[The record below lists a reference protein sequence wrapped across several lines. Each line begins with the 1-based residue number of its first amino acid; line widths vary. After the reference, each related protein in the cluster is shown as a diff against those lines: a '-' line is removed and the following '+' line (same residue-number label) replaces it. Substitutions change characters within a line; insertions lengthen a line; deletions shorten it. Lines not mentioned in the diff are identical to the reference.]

1 MIVTRSYQ
9 TLIYEEHGRIARV
22 QFNREKDTNAFSR
35 AMTLEL
41 LDVCA
46 HLHADAASAE
56 PRLDALV
63 LTGGTGRSFSVGGD
77 FNDVSRLSEEP
88 EIRAYLGEIID
99 LYVALLDVEIPVI
112 AAIDR
117 FAIGQ
122 GLQVALMADWR
133 IGASSCRLQMPELK
147 NGVACPLGSIILELL
162 LGRAR
167 MQELVFDCEVIEPPT
182 ARAYGLLSQ
191 VCAPEELQD
200 AAMAMARRLA
210 AYPRTSYVTTKRIQN
225 QRFVQA
231 FEAVREP
238 SSQAHVAA
246 FLRRTGQAHFERI
259 LGTPE
264 RSGGYGR
271 E

>member
-1 MIVTRSYQ
+1 MSSTYQ
-9 TLIYEEHGRIARV
+9 TLIYEERDRIARV

-41 LDVCA
+41 TDVCGRMR
-46 HLHADAASAE
+46 ADAVLPQ

-77 FNDVSRLSEEP
+77 FNDVSKLDEEQQ
-88 EIRAYLGEIID
+88 IRAYLGEIID
-99 LYVALLDVEIPVI
+99 LYIAVLEVEVPVI

-133 IGASSCRLQMPELK
+133 IGATSCRLQMPELK
-147 NGVACPLGSIILELL
+147 NGVACPLGSIILELM

-167 MQELVFDCEVIEPPT
+167 MQELVFDCEVIEAPA
-182 ARAYGLLSQ
+182 ARSLGLLSQ
-191 VCAPEELQD
+191 IVSTEELQD
-200 AAMAMARRLA
+200 AAMAMARRLG
-210 AYPRTSYVTTKRIQN
+210 AYPRRSFVTTKRIQN

-231 FEAVREP
+231 FEVVREP
-238 SSQAHVAA
+238 SSQAHFAA
-246 FLRRTGQAHFERI
+246 FLEKSGAKHFEKI
-259 LGTPE
+259 LGTQPTGG
-264 RSGGYGR
+264 GGYGQ
-271 E
+271 

>member
-1 MIVTRSYQ
+1 MTQSFR
-9 TLIYEEHGRIARV
+9 TLIVEERDGIVKV

-35 AMTLEL
+35 VMTLEL
-41 LDVCA
+41 IDVCRR
-46 HLHADAASAE
+46 LHADAASAA
-56 PRLDALV
+56 PRVNALI

-77 FNDVSRLSEEP
+77 FNDVSRLSEET

-99 LYVALLDVEIPVI
+99 LYIAILEVDVPVV

-133 IGASSCRLQMPELK
+133 IGAHTCQLQMPELK
-147 NGVACPLGSIILELL
+147 NGVACPLGSILLEVL

-167 MQELVFDCEVIEPPT
+167 MQELVFDCELIDAPA
-182 ARAYGLLSQ
+182 ARAHGLVSQ
-191 VCAPEELQD
+191 LTSTDELQ
-200 AAMAMARRLA
+200 AAGLAMATRLA

-225 QRFVQA
+225 QRFVAALEQ
-231 FEAVREP
+231 VREP

-246 FLRRTGQAHFERI
+246 FLQRTGQKHFERI
-259 LGTPE
+259 LGAGGGHDRPE
-264 RSGGYGR
+264 
-271 E
+271 

>member
-1 MIVTRSYQ
+1 MTQAYR
-9 TLIYEEHGRIARV
+9 TLIYEERERIARV

-41 LDVCA
+41 IDVCRR
-46 HLHADAASAE
+46 LHADAASAE
-56 PRLDALV
+56 PRIDALI

-99 LYVALLDVEIPVI
+99 SYIAVLDVEVPVI

-133 IGASSCRLQMPELK
+133 IGATTCKLQMPELK

-167 MQELVFDCEVIEPPT
+167 MQELVFDCEVIDPPT
-182 ARAYGLLSQ
+182 ARAHGLLSQ
-191 VCAPEELQD
+191 VCATDELQD

-210 AYPRTSYVTTKRIQN
+210 AYPRTSFVTTKRIQN
-225 QRFVQA
+225 RRFVDA

-246 FLRRTGQAHFERI
+246 FLRKSGQQHFERI
-259 LGTPE
+259 LGTA
-264 RSGGYGR
+264 SAGGGYGR

>member
-1 MIVTRSYQ
+1 MNQPYQ
-9 TLIYEEHGRIARV
+9 TLIYAEYNRIARV

-41 LDVCA
+41 IDVCRR
-46 HLHADAASAE
+46 LRADAAS
-56 PRLDALV
+56 PTPQLDALI

-99 LYVALLDVEIPVI
+99 LYVAILEVEVPVI
-112 AAIDR
+112 AAIDK

-133 IGASSCRLQMPELK
+133 IGAASCQVQMPELK

-167 MQELVFDCEVIEPPT
+167 MQELVFDCEPIDAPT
-182 ARAYGLLSQ
+182 ARELGLLSKI
-191 VCAPEELQD
+191 VSADELQD

-210 AYPRTSYVTTKRIQN
+210 AYPRTSFVTTKRIQN

-231 FEAVREP
+231 FETVREP

-246 FLRRTGQAHFERI
+246 FLRRTGQKHFERI
-259 LGTPE
+259 LGTATG
-264 RSGGYGR
+264 GGYGR
-271 E
+271 

>member
-1 MIVTRSYQ
+1 MSSPSYQ
-9 TLIYEEHGRIARV
+9 TLIYEERDRIARV

-35 AMTLEL
+35 QMTLEL
-41 LDVCA
+41 IDVCGRMR
-46 HLHADAASAE
+46 ADAAAKE

-99 LYVALLDVEIPVI
+99 LYIAVLDVEVPVV
-112 AAIDR
+112 AAIDK

-133 IGASSCRLQMPELK
+133 IGATSCRLQMPELK
-147 NGVACPLGSIILELL
+147 NGVACPLGSIILELM

-167 MQELVFDCEVIEPPT
+167 MQELVFDCEVIEPQT
-182 ARAYGLLSQ
+182 ARSLGLLSQ
-191 VCAPEELQD
+191 IVATEELQD
-200 AAMAMARRLA
+200 AAMAMARRLG
-210 AYPRTSYVTTKRIQN
+210 AYPRRPFVTTKRIQN

-231 FEAVREP
+231 FEVVREP
-238 SSQAHVAA
+238 SSQAHVAS
-246 FLRRTGQAHFERI
+246 FLERAGQKHFERI
-259 LGTPE
+259 LGTAE
-264 RSGGYGR
+264 KGGGYGQ
-271 E
+271 

>member
-1 MIVTRSYQ
+1 MHACR
-9 TLIYEEHGRIARV
+9 TLVYEELDGIAKV
-22 QFNREKDTNAFSR
+22 QFNREKDTNPFSR

-41 LDVCA
+41 IEVCRRVR
-46 HLHADAASAE
+46 DDGRAAA
-56 PRLDALV
+56 PRLKALI

-77 FNDVSRLSEEP
+77 FNDVSRLSEEG

-99 LYVALLDVEIPVI
+99 LYIAILEVEIPVI

-133 IGASSCRLQMPELK
+133 IGAHTCHLQMPELK
-147 NGVACPLGSIILELL
+147 NGVACPLGAILLEVL

-167 MQELVFDCEVIEPPT
+167 MQELVFDCELIDAPA
-182 ARAYGLLSQ
+182 ARAHGLLSQ
-191 VCAPEELQD
+191 LTEPAALQD
-200 AAMAMARRLA
+200 AALAMARRLA
-210 AYPRTSYVTTKRIQN
+210 AYPRTSFVTTKRIQN
-225 QRFVQA
+225 RRFVGA
-231 FEAVREP
+231 LEAVREE

-246 FLRRTGQAHFERI
+246 IMQRSGQQHFDKI
-259 LGTPE
+259 LGAG
-264 RSGGYGR
+264 GGYGGH

>member
-1 MIVTRSYQ
+1 M
-9 TLIYEEHGRIARV
+9 
-22 QFNREKDTNAFSR
+22 
-35 AMTLEL
+35 
-41 LDVCA
+41 
-46 HLHADAASAE
+46 HADAASPA
-56 PRLDALV
+56 PRLDALI

-88 EIRAYLGEIID
+88 DIRAYLGEIID
-99 LYVALLDVEIPVI
+99 LYISILEVEVPVV

-133 IGASSCRLQMPELK
+133 IGATSCQLQMPELK

-167 MQELVFDCEVIEPPT
+167 MQELVFDCEVIDPTT
-182 ARAYGLLSQ
+182 ARSFGLLNKI
-191 VCAPEELQD
+191 VATEELQD

-210 AYPRTSYVTTKRIQN
+210 AYPRTSYITTKRIQN

-231 FEAVREP
+231 FETVREP

-246 FLRRTGQAHFERI
+246 FLQRSGQQHFENI
-259 LGTPE
+259 LGT
-264 RSGGYGR
+264 SAGGGHGGQ
-271 E
+271 

>member
-1 MIVTRSYQ
+1 VIVSQSYR
-9 TLIYEEHGRIARV
+9 TLIYEEHDRIARV

-35 AMTLEL
+35 AMTLEVM
-41 LDVCA
+41 DVCSR
-46 HLHADAASAE
+46 LRADAASPE
-56 PRLDALV
+56 PRIDALI

-88 EIRAYLGEIID
+88 EIRAYLAEIID
-99 LYVALLDVEIPVI
+99 LYIAVLNIEVPVI

-133 IGASSCRLQMPELK
+133 IGATSCQLQMPELK
-147 NGVACPLGSIILELL
+147 NGVACPLGSIILEYL

-167 MQELVFDCEVIEPPT
+167 MQELVFDCEVIDPPT
-182 ARAYGLLSQ
+182 ARSYGLLSQ
-191 VCAPEELQD
+191 VCPTAELQD

-210 AYPRTSYVTTKRIQN
+210 AYPRTPFVTTKRIQN

-231 FEAVREP
+231 FELVREP
-238 SSQAHVAA
+238 SAQAHVAA
-246 FLRRTGQAHFERI
+246 FLERAGQKHFERI
-259 LGTPE
+259 LGT
-264 RSGGYGR
+264 GKGAGYG